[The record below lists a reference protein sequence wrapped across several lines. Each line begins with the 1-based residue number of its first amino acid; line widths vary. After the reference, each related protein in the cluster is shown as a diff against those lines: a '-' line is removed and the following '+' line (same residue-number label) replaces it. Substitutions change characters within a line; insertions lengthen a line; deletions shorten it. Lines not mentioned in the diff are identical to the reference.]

1 MLVRSEVSGVRSS
14 WLASA
19 TSWRWRTRDASSAV
33 SIMLNALAKR
43 AISSSPSTGSRVRS
57 SVRAIRSTAVVSRR
71 TGRRPLLA
79 TSQPAKPAA
88 STPSPPNATVTQPSR
103 AEDPV
108 LVVQRLCDDECEA
121 VLLGRYGDDPVALVI
136 DEESADA
143 RFPFALRD
151 LELGLPEPD
160 VRARSRTR
168 PWPSAKQERD
178 ANVSGA
184 QRPRLD
190 AGLGRA
196 DQCVGAGRKMRPL
209 HQRVVEALLHLE
221 SGGAV
226 GGQGDEGDHQAHG
239 HDRQQD
245 HPAGERPAVVP
256 PTVRTRSDREGR
268 PRPEPAHVSFSTY
281 PTPRTVWISRVSS
294 PDSVLRRK

>member
-1 MLVRSEVSGVRSS
+1 MAGVCDQLALPYPGRVERRQHHVERAGQAGDLVVALDGQPGEVLGAGDPLDGRGEP
-14 WLASA
+14 AD
-19 TSWRWRTRDASSAV
+19 RPQAV
-33 SIMLNALAKR
+33 A
-43 AISSSPSTGSRVRS
+43 GD
-57 SVRAIRSTAVVSRR
+57 
-71 TGRRPLLA
+71 
-79 TSQPAKPAA
+79 QPAGEAGGQHAESAERDRHPA
-88 STPSPPNATVTQPSR
+88 QPG
-103 AEDPV
+103 EDPV

-121 VLLGRYGDDPVALVI
+121 VLLGLYGDDPVALVI

-143 RFPFALRD
+143 RFSFALRD
-151 LELGLPEPD
+151 VELGLAEAD
-160 VRARSRTR
+160 VRA
-168 PWPSAKQERD
+168 PVENPPMALGEEERD
-178 ANVSGA
+178 ANVSRA
-184 QRPRLD
+184 QRPGLD
-190 AGLGRA
+190 AGLGRV

-226 GGQGDEGDHQAHG
+226 GGHGDEGDHQAHG

-268 PRPEPAHVSFSTY
+268 PGPEPAHVSFSTY

-294 PDSVLRRK
+294 PDSVLRRR